1 MTTAPERIHNW
12 LGTQLSLARLN
23 KAEQQNTRE
32 YRAKLATQCQGAA
45 LKLSYNNEPTEGA
58 AKHLLLEASHA
69 LNAASVRVHKKRDGL
84 LLVNARGKSRY
95 MTWRERIAY
104 WALGGATE
112 IQP

>member
-1 MTTAPERIHNW
+1 MT
-12 LGTQLSLARLN
+12 Q
-23 KAEQQNTRE
+23 EQQQQTLE
-32 YRAKLATQCQGAA
+32 YHAKLATQCQGAA

-69 LNAASVRVHKKRDGL
+69 LDAASVRVHKKRDGL

-104 WALGGATE
+104 WAMGGATE
-112 IQP
+112 IRP